1 MIRLKMIIQ
10 YNINK
15 VVAKISA
22 LSSNKIDK
30 YKNLTGEE
38 ILPSNRKQIIEQAK
52 ITYSVLGKL
61 FEKQIKI
68 TEDQGKKQDEAFKD
82 LKPEEQIKLV
92 KGIFPKGY
100 KNVEIKKRNK
110 YNQKI

>member
-52 ITYSVLGKL
+52 ITYSPLGKL

-68 TEDQGKKQDEAFKD
+68 TEDQGKKQDDAFKD
-82 LKPEEQIKLV
+82 LKPGEQTKLV